1 MSQRP
6 VRDLMRIRHGHV
18 VQESATLRE
27 VAERLIISDCDVMAV
42 TDGQAQ
48 LVGVVCESSVVR
60 ALLTNPP
67 EKATIQSIIIRHA
80 ESVRRDAPLSSVLP
94 LFRTSAHT
102 AIPVVDS
109 TGCVCG
115 LLMRRDVIGNLLNR
129 RVDSAEPVVAD
140 SPAATAAPAA
150 NPVAF
155 RLPRSVKGHSAA
167 DPGETNSGQPG
178 PHFLRADA
186 ARQLLWAAED
196 RL

>member
-18 VQESATLRE
+18 VLESATLRE

-129 RVDSAEPVVAD
+129 RIDAAVPVVPEV
-140 SPAATAAPAA
+140 PAETALSVMNAVDF
-150 NPVAF
+150 PV
-155 RLPRSVKGHSAA
+155 PRSSTAQSFSSAN
-167 DPGETNSGQPG
+167 TLNSGRSG

-186 ARQLLWAAED
+186 ARQLLWFAED

>member
-18 VQESATLRE
+18 VQESASLRE
-27 VAERLIISDCDVMAV
+27 VAERLMISDCDVMAV
-42 TDGQAQ
+42 TDQQ
-48 LVGVVCESSVVR
+48 SRLIGVVCESSVIR
-60 ALLTNPP
+60 ALLANPP
-67 EKATIQSIIIRHA
+67 EKATIQSIVIRHA
-80 ESVRRDAPLSSVLP
+80 ESVRLDAPLGSVLP
-94 LFRTSAHT
+94 LFRVSAHT
-102 AIPVVDS
+102 AIPVVDL
-109 TGCVCG
+109 TGRVCG

-129 RVDSAEPVVAD
+129 RIDAAEPVV
-140 SPAATAAPAA
+140 SPVSSAAEPAN

-155 RLPRSVKGHSAA
+155 RTPRTSAA
-167 DPGETNSGQPG
+167 QPSTNQEAAHSGQSG

>member
-6 VRDLMRIRHGHV
+6 VRDLMRIRHSHV
-18 VQESATLRE
+18 VRESATLRE

-42 TDGQAQ
+42 TDGRAQ

-60 ALLTNPP
+60 ALLANPS
-67 EKATIQSIIIRHA
+67 EQATIQSIIIRHA
-80 ESVRRDAPLSSVLP
+80 DSVRLDASLSSVLP

-129 RVDSAEPVVAD
+129 RVDAAEPGVSEV
-140 SPAATAAPAA
+140 SPAALSVNT
-150 NPVAF
+150 VTGL
-155 RLPRSVKGHSAA
+155 RSTRSVTTHNPA
-167 DPGETNSGQPG
+167 DAGQAHSGQSG

>member
-1 MSQRP
+1 MLQRP

-18 VQESATLRE
+18 VSEFTTLRD
-27 VAERLIISDCDVMAV
+27 VAERMIISDCDVMAV
-42 TDGQAQ
+42 TDAQTQ
-48 LVGVVCESSVVR
+48 LVGVVCECSVVR
-60 ALLTNPP
+60 ALLANPP
-67 EKATIQSIIIRHA
+67 ENATIQSIISRHA
-80 ESVRRDAPLSSVLP
+80 ESVCLDASLNSVLP
-94 LFRTSAHT
+94 LFRSSAHT

-129 RVDSAEPVVAD
+129 RVDAGEPVV
-140 SPAATAAPAA
+140 SEVCSATAPVN

-155 RLPRSVKGHSAA
+155 RVPRSVAA
-167 DPGETNSGQPG
+167 HGAVNPGDVHSGQPG